1 VKYKYSNYKNKKGVI
16 FLRGLKYLLLIT
28 VVLFI
33 LVYIATHFLKKD
45 DSNKNNEV
53 TSAQTTAASSAAE
66 TESSSV
72 STDTS
77 VKSTETDAL
86 NGGDDNNV
94 DIDNAWAMFLVNNQN
109 PLPKDYDSKIKT
121 SLVYSSWRDYYMDSR
136 MADYMKNM
144 IEAAKA
150 DGINLE
156 VVSAYRSQEYQQQNF
171 DNSLNE
177 RMKNGMTYDEAYV
190 DTAASVA
197 FPGKSEH
204 NAGVAADI
212 MSDEYTSMDDDGFE
226 NTKAFAWLSEHA
238 AEYGFILRYPKGKT
252 ESTGIIYE
260 PWHYRFVGVYY
271 ANEIKKSGLCLEE
284 YFESK
289 GWLDS
294 DGKAVQCL
302 GPAGEENTA
311 ETSVS
316 ETNAAQ
322 VTQPPAQTTEESS
335 QKVSIIV

>member
-1 VKYKYSNYKNKKGVI
+1 MKCKYNKYKHKKGVI
-16 FLRGLKYLLLIT
+16 FLRGLKYLFLIT
-28 VVLFI
+28 AALFA
-33 LVYIATHFLKKD
+33 LVFIATHFLKKND
-45 DSNKNNEV
+45 DNKNNET
-53 TSAQTTAASSAAE
+53 TSAQTTTTGSE
-66 TESSSV
+66 TKTESSSV
-72 STDTS
+72 PNDTS
-77 VKSTETDAL
+77 SATAETSSL
-86 NGGDDNNV
+86 NGEADNNV
-94 DIDNAWAMFLVNNQN
+94 NIDNAWAMFLVNNQN

-136 MADYMKNM
+136 MSDYMKNM
-144 IEAAKA
+144 IAAAKA

-177 RMKNGMTYDEAYV
+177 RIKNGMTYDEAYV

-252 ESTGIIYE
+252 EATGIIYE

-289 GWLDS
+289 GWVDS
-294 DGKAVQCL
+294 DGKAIQCL
-302 GPAGEENTA
+302 GPVGEET
-311 ETSVS
+311 TS
-316 ETNAAQ
+316 ETTA
-322 VTQPPAQTTEESS
+322 PAQTTEESS